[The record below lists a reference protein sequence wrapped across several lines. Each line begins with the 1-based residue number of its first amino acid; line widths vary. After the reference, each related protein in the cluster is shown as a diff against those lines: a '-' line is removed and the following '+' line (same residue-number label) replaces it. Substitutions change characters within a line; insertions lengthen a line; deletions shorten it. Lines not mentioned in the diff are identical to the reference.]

1 MKKKISFLIGLMLV
15 IIISIFAFKIYS
27 SKIKTASTK
36 VQSNSKASN
45 KEIKVNSNNTT
56 ATKNNTEK
64 AKNTTE
70 TVKNATKNVNNAA
83 ANGKK
88 IIVIDSGH
96 ADRSNLEKEPIAP
109 GSSEMKI
116 KDGGGAEGVVTKTP
130 EYSINMSVSKKLQ
143 SLLEKDGYTVKM
155 TKTENSQSL
164 GNVERAEIGNK
175 ENADLVIRIHA
186 DSSDSS
192 SAKGASML
200 VPEPINENTKAISE
214 KSMYYGKTILNTLV
228 SEVGMNNREV
238 VQRNDMTGF
247 NWSKVPVVLVEMG
260 FLSNAEEDKLLCSED
275 YQNKLAQGLA
285 HGIEAAVK

>member
-1 MKKKISFLIGLMLV
+1 MKKKISFSIGLILV
-15 IIISIFAFKIYS
+15 IVISIFAFKIYS
-27 SKIKTASTK
+27 SKIKTAIVKEQSDSK
-36 VQSNSKASN
+36 VKSKDV
-45 KEIKVNSNNTT
+45 KVNSNN
-56 ATKNNTEK
+56 AVTKKDNSITEK
-64 AKNTTE
+64 AKIDTE
-70 TVKNATKNVNNAA
+70 NANKAATK
-83 ANGKK
+83 GKK
-88 IIVIDSGH
+88 LIVIDAGH
-96 ADRSNLEKEPIAP
+96 ADKSNLEKEPIAP

-143 SLLEKDGYTVKM
+143 ALLEKDGYTVKM

-192 SAKGASML
+192 STRGASML

-214 KSMYYGKTILNTLV
+214 KSMNYGKTILNTLV

-275 YQNKLAQGLA
+275 YQNKLAQGLS